1 MVHQS
6 VSVIK
11 EPEFINLSPNDINPL
26 VSNCQIKVLYIGENR
41 NRSYISK
48 EVAEDMA
55 KSLRGTPI
63 VGYYIEDKKDFG
75 DHGEQLIIDGEGF
88 HFNTLTKPYGFVAP
102 DAKVWFQDFEDMD
115 ERGIKTTRTYLVTD
129 GYLWTGQ
136 FEECRS
142 LLTNAKSQSMEL
154 DSETLNG
161 EWSNA
166 VNNNYE
172 LFIINDAIFSKLCIL
187 GDDVE
192 PCFEGASVAPK
203 AYNLDFQKTL
213 FSMVKDL
220 QEIKSEGRAN
230 SMNTEIIENKE
241 NNEIDIAASVAE
253 PAAATTFT
261 ENNKNNEINQE
272 NLGKANQEK
281 SPENENT
288 ITAEQF
294 SLLSQEYEELKN
306 KNAELVEKYSKL
318 EQDYSELLTFKKNV
332 ENEKKDELIKSFY
345 MLSNEDKKD
354 VIENKEKYSLDEIEA
369 KLSVICFRKKI
380 NFASEKEEPEGGK
393 GAPVTYSLEGAA
405 EDVPAWLNS
414 IRDAH
419 NKNK

>member
-26 VSNCQIKVLYIGENR
+26 VSNCQIKVLYVGENR

-63 VGYYIEDKKDFG
+63 VGYYIEDKEDFG
-75 DHGEQLIIDGEGF
+75 DHGEQLVIDGEGF

-115 ERGIKTTRTYLVTD
+115 ERGIKTVRTYLVTD

-142 LLTNAKSQSMEL
+142 LLTNTKSQSMEL

-230 SMNTEIIENKE
+230 SMNTEINE
-241 NNEIDIAASVAE
+241 NNDLNGAASTAE

-261 ENNKNNEINQE
+261 EKIENNQE
-272 NLGKANQEK
+272 NLGKANQEELPK
-281 SPENENT
+281 NENT

-294 SLLSQEYEELKN
+294 SLLSQECEDLKN
-306 KNAELVEKYSKL
+306 KNAELQEKYSKL

-354 VIENKEKYSLDEIEA
+354 VMENKEKYSLDEIEA

-380 NFASEKEEPEGGK
+380 NFASEKEEPEGAPA
-393 GAPVTYSLEGAA
+393 APVTYSLEDAT

>member
-142 LLTNAKSQSMEL
+142 LLTNTKSQSMEL

-192 PCFEGASVAPK
+192 PCFEGASIAPK
-203 AYNLDFQKTL
+203 TYNLDFQKTL
-213 FSMVKDL
+213 FSMIKDL
-220 QEIKSEGRAN
+220 QEIKSEGRMN
-230 SMNTEIIENKE
+230 SMNTENKE
-241 NNEIDIAASVAE
+241 NNELNAAASTAE
-253 PAAATTFT
+253 PATATTFT
-261 ENNKNNEINQE
+261 GKIENNQE
-272 NLGKANQEK
+272 NLGKANQEE
-281 SPENENT
+281 SPKNENT

-294 SLLSQEYEELKN
+294 SLLSQEYKDLKN
-306 KNAELVEKYSKL
+306 KNAELQEKYSKL

-354 VIENKEKYSLDEIEA
+354 VMENKEKYSLDEIEA

-380 NFASEKEEPEGGK
+380 NFASEKEEPEGEPA
-393 GAPVTYSLEGAA
+393 APVTYSLEDAT

>member
-1 MVHQS
+1 
-6 VSVIK
+6 
-11 EPEFINLSPNDINPL
+11 
-26 VSNCQIKVLYIGENR
+26 
-41 NRSYISK
+41 
-48 EVAEDMA
+48 MA

-75 DHGEQLIIDGEGF
+75 DHGEQLVIDGEGF

-115 ERGIKTTRTYLVTD
+115 ERGIKTVRTYLVTD
-129 GYLWTGQ
+129 GFLWTGQ

-142 LLTNAKSQSMEL
+142 LLMNAKNQSMEL

-192 PCFEGASVAPK
+192 PCFEGASIAPK

-230 SMNTEIIENKE
+230 SMNTDIIEN
-241 NNEIDIAASVAE
+241 NDLNFAVNITE
-253 PAAATTFT
+253 PTTATTFT
-261 ENNKNNEINQE
+261 EKIENNQE
-272 NLGKANQEK
+272 NLGEANQEE
-281 SPENENT
+281 SPKNENT
-288 ITAEQF
+288 IIAEQF
-294 SLLSQEYEELKN
+294 SLLNQEYEDLKN
-306 KNAELVEKYSKL
+306 KNAELQEKYSKL

-354 VIENKEKYSLDEIEA
+354 VMENKEKYSLDEIEA

-380 NFASEKEEPEGGK
+380 NFSSEKEESEGEPA
-393 GAPVTYSLEGAA
+393 APVTYSLEDAT

>member
-26 VSNCQIKVLYIGENR
+26 VSNCQIKVLYVGENR

-63 VGYYIEDKKDFG
+63 VGYYIEDKTDFG
-75 DHGEQLIIDGEGF
+75 DHGEQLVIDGDGF

-115 ERGIKTTRTYLVTD
+115 ERGIKTVRTYLVTD

-192 PCFEGASVAPK
+192 PCFEGASIAPK
-203 AYNLDFQKTL
+203 TYNLDFQKTL

-230 SMNTEIIENKE
+230 SMNTEIIEN
-241 NNEIDIAASVAE
+241 NDLNGAASTAE

-261 ENNKNNEINQE
+261 EKTENNQE
-272 NLGKANQEK
+272 NLGNANQEK
-281 SPENENT
+281 LPKNENT

-294 SLLSQEYEELKN
+294 SLLSQENEDLKN
-306 KNAELVEKYSKL
+306 KNAELQEKYSKL

-354 VIENKEKYSLDEIEA
+354 VMENKEKYSLDEIEA

-380 NFASEKEEPEGGK
+380 NFASEKEEPEGEPA
-393 GAPVTYSLEGAA
+393 APVTYSLEDAT

>member
-26 VSNCQIKVLYIGENR
+26 VSNCQIKVLYVGENR

-63 VGYYIEDKKDFG
+63 VGYYVEDKKDFG
-75 DHGEQLIIDGEGF
+75 DHGEQLVIDGEGF

-115 ERGIKTTRTYLVTD
+115 ERGIKTVRTYLVTD

-230 SMNTEIIENKE
+230 SMNTEIIEN
-241 NNEIDIAASVAE
+241 NDLNAAASTAE

-261 ENNKNNEINQE
+261 EKIE
-272 NLGKANQEK
+272 NLGKANQEE
-281 SPENENT
+281 SPKNENT

-294 SLLSQEYEELKN
+294 SLLSQEYEDLKN
-306 KNAELVEKYSKL
+306 KNAELQEKYSKL

-354 VIENKEKYSLDEIEA
+354 VMENKEKYSLDEIEA

-380 NFASEKEEPEGGK
+380 NFASEKEEPEGEPV
-393 GAPVTYSLEGAA
+393 APVTYSLEDAT

>member
-26 VSNCQIKVLYIGENR
+26 VSNCQIKVLYVGENR

-75 DHGEQLIIDGEGF
+75 DHGEQLVIDGEGF

-115 ERGIKTTRTYLVTD
+115 ERGIKTVRTYLVTD

-142 LLTNAKSQSMEL
+142 LLTNTKSQSMEL

-166 VNNNYE
+166 VNSNYE

-192 PCFEGASVAPK
+192 PCFEGASIAPK
-203 AYNLDFQKTL
+203 TYNLDFQKTL

-230 SMNTEIIENKE
+230 SMNTEIIEN
-241 NNEIDIAASVAE
+241 NNLNLAVNTAE
-253 PAAATTFT
+253 AAAATIFT
-261 ENNKNNEINQE
+261 EKIE
-272 NLGKANQEK
+272 NLGKANQEE
-281 SPENENT
+281 SPKNENT

-294 SLLSQEYEELKN
+294 SLLNQEYEDLKN
-306 KNAELVEKYSKL
+306 KNAELQEKYSKL

-354 VIENKEKYSLDEIEA
+354 VMENKEKYSLDEIEA

-380 NFASEKEEPEGGK
+380 NFASEKEEPEGAPA
-393 GAPVTYSLEGAA
+393 APVTYSLQDAT

>member
-26 VSNCQIKVLYIGENR
+26 VSNCQIKVLYVGENR

-75 DHGEQLIIDGEGF
+75 DHGEQLVIDGEGF

-102 DAKVWFQDFEDMD
+102 DAKVWFQDFEDMN
-115 ERGIKTTRTYLVTD
+115 ERGIKTVRTYLVTD

-192 PCFEGASVAPK
+192 PCFEGASIAPK

-230 SMNTEIIENKE
+230 SMNTEINE
-241 NNEIDIAASVAE
+241 NNDLNAAE

-261 ENNKNNEINQE
+261 ENEKNQE
-272 NLGKANQEK
+272 NLGSNVQEELSK
-281 SPENENT
+281 NENT

-294 SLLSQEYEELKN
+294 SLLSQENEKLKN
-306 KNAELVEKYSKL
+306 ENAKLVEKYSKL

-354 VIENKEKYSLDEIEA
+354 VMENKEKYSLDEIEA

-380 NFASEKEEPEGGK
+380 NFASEKEEPEGEPA
-393 GAPVTYSLEGAA
+393 APVTYSLEGAT

>member
-26 VSNCQIKVLYIGENR
+26 VSNCQIKVLYVGENR

-63 VGYYIEDKKDFG
+63 VGYYMEDKEDFG

-115 ERGIKTTRTYLVTD
+115 ERGIKTVRTYLVTD

-192 PCFEGASVAPK
+192 PCFEGASIAPK

-220 QEIKSEGRAN
+220 QEIKSEGRVN
-230 SMNTEIIENKE
+230 SMNTEINE
-241 NNEIDIAASVAE
+241 NNDLNAAE

-261 ENNKNNEINQE
+261 ENIENNQE
-272 NLGKANQEK
+272 NLGKANQEE
-281 SPENENT
+281 SPKNENT

-294 SLLSQEYEELKN
+294 SLLSQECEDLKN
-306 KNAELVEKYSKL
+306 KNAELQEKYSKL

-354 VIENKEKYSLDEIEA
+354 VMENKEKYSLDEIEA

-380 NFASEKEEPEGGK
+380 NFASEKEEPEGEPA
-393 GAPVTYSLEGAA
+393 APVTYSLEDAT

>member
-26 VSNCQIKVLYIGENR
+26 VSNCQIKVLYVGENR

-115 ERGIKTTRTYLVTD
+115 ERGIKTVRTYLVTD

-142 LLTNAKSQSMEL
+142 LLTNVKSQSMEL

-192 PCFEGASVAPK
+192 PCFEGASIAPK
-203 AYNLDFQKTL
+203 TYNLDFQKTL

-230 SMNTEIIENKE
+230 SMNTEIIEN
-241 NNEIDIAASVAE
+241 NDLNGAASTAE

-261 ENNKNNEINQE
+261 EKTENNQE
-272 NLGKANQEK
+272 NLGNANQEK
-281 SPENENT
+281 LPKNENT

-294 SLLSQEYEELKN
+294 SLLSQENEDLKN
-306 KNAELVEKYSKL
+306 KNVELQEKYSKL

-354 VIENKEKYSLDEIEA
+354 VMENKEKYSLDEIEA

-380 NFASEKEEPEGGK
+380 NFASEKEEPEGEP
-393 GAPVTYSLEGAA
+393 ATPVTYSLEDAT

>member
-63 VGYYIEDKKDFG
+63 VGYYIEDKTDFG
-75 DHGEQLIIDGEGF
+75 DHGEQLVIDGDGF

-115 ERGIKTTRTYLVTD
+115 ERGIKTVRTYLVTD

-192 PCFEGASVAPK
+192 PCFEGASIAPK
-203 AYNLDFQKTL
+203 TYNLDFQKTL

-230 SMNTEIIENKE
+230 SMNTEIIEN
-241 NNEIDIAASVAE
+241 NDLNGAASTAE

-261 ENNKNNEINQE
+261 EKTENNQE
-272 NLGKANQEK
+272 NLGNANQEK
-281 SPENENT
+281 LPKNENT

-294 SLLSQEYEELKN
+294 SLLSQENEDLKN
-306 KNAELVEKYSKL
+306 KNAELQEKYSKL

-354 VIENKEKYSLDEIEA
+354 VMENKEKYSLDEIEA

-380 NFASEKEEPEGGK
+380 NFASEKEEPEGEPA
-393 GAPVTYSLEGAA
+393 APVTYSLEDAT
-405 EDVPAWLNS
+405 EDIPAWLNS

>member
-26 VSNCQIKVLYIGENR
+26 VSNCQIKVLYVGENR

-63 VGYYIEDKKDFG
+63 VGYYVEDKKDFS

-115 ERGIKTTRTYLVTD
+115 ERGIKTVRTYLVTD

-192 PCFEGASVAPK
+192 PCFEGASIAPK

-220 QEIKSEGRAN
+220 REIKSEGRAN
-230 SMNTEIIENKE
+230 SMNTEINE
-241 NNEIDIAASVAE
+241 NNDLNAAASTAE

-261 ENNKNNEINQE
+261 GKIENNQE
-272 NLGKANQEK
+272 NLGKANQEELPK
-281 SPENENT
+281 NENT

-294 SLLSQEYEELKN
+294 SLLSQEYEDLKN
-306 KNAELVEKYSKL
+306 KNAELQEKYSKL

-354 VIENKEKYSLDEIEA
+354 VMENKEKYSLDEIEA

-380 NFASEKEEPEGGK
+380 NFASEKEEPEGEPV
-393 GAPVTYSLEGAA
+393 APVTYSLEGAT

>member
-26 VSNCQIKVLYIGENR
+26 VSNCQIKVLYVGENR

-115 ERGIKTTRTYLVTD
+115 ERGIKTVRTYLVTD

-187 GDDVE
+187 GDDVK
-192 PCFEGASVAPK
+192 PCFEGASIAPK
-203 AYNLDFQKTL
+203 TYNLDFQKTL

-230 SMNTEIIENKE
+230 SMNTEMIEN
-241 NNEIDIAASVAE
+241 NDLNAAVNIAE

-261 ENNKNNEINQE
+261 EKIENNQE
-272 NLGKANQEK
+272 NLGKANQEELPK
-281 SPENENT
+281 NENT

-294 SLLSQEYEELKN
+294 SLLSQEYEDLKN
-306 KNAELVEKYSKL
+306 KNAELQEKYSKL

-354 VIENKEKYSLDEIEA
+354 VMENKEKYSLDEIEA

-380 NFASEKEEPEGGK
+380 NFASEKEESEGEPA
-393 GAPVTYSLEGAA
+393 APVTYSLQDAT

>member
-26 VSNCQIKVLYIGENR
+26 VSNCQIKVLYVGENR

-102 DAKVWFQDFEDMD
+102 DAKVWFQDFEDMN
-115 ERGIKTTRTYLVTD
+115 ERGIKTVRTYLVTD

-192 PCFEGASVAPK
+192 PCFEGASIAPK
-203 AYNLDFQKTL
+203 TYNLDFQKTL
-213 FSMVKDL
+213 FSMIKDL
-220 QEIKSEGRAN
+220 QEIKSEGRVN
-230 SMNTEIIENKE
+230 NMNTE
-241 NNEIDIAASVAE
+241 NNELNAAASVAE

-261 ENNKNNEINQE
+261 ENNENNEKNQE
-272 NLGKANQEK
+272 NLGKFNQEK

-354 VIENKEKYSLDEIEA
+354 VMENKEKYSLDEIEA

-380 NFASEKEEPEGGK
+380 NFASEKEEPEGEPV
-393 GAPVTYSLEGAA
+393 APVTYSLENAT

>member
-26 VSNCQIKVLYIGENR
+26 VSNCQIKVLYVGENR

-63 VGYYIEDKKDFG
+63 VGYYVEDKKDFG
-75 DHGEQLIIDGEGF
+75 DHGDQLVIDGEGF

-115 ERGIKTTRTYLVTD
+115 ERGIKTVRTYLVTD

-230 SMNTEIIENKE
+230 SMNTEIIEN
-241 NNEIDIAASVAE
+241 NDLNAAASTAE

-261 ENNKNNEINQE
+261 EKIE
-272 NLGKANQEK
+272 NLGKANQEE
-281 SPENENT
+281 SPKNENT

-294 SLLSQEYEELKN
+294 SLLSQEYEDLKN
-306 KNAELVEKYSKL
+306 KNAELQEKYSKL

-354 VIENKEKYSLDEIEA
+354 VMENKEKYSLDEIEA

-380 NFASEKEEPEGGK
+380 NFASEKEEPEGEPA
-393 GAPVTYSLEGAA
+393 APVTYSLEDAT

>member
-26 VSNCQIKVLYIGENR
+26 VSNCQIKVLYVGENR

-63 VGYYIEDKKDFG
+63 VGYYIEEKKDFG
-75 DHGEQLIIDGEGF
+75 DHGEQLVIDGEGF

-115 ERGIKTTRTYLVTD
+115 ERGIKTVRTYLVTD

-192 PCFEGASVAPK
+192 PCFEGASIAPK

-230 SMNTEIIENKE
+230 SMNTEINE
-241 NNEIDIAASVAE
+241 NNYLNAAVNIAE

-261 ENNKNNEINQE
+261 EKIE
-272 NLGKANQEK
+272 NLGKTNQEE
-281 SPENENT
+281 SPKNENT

-294 SLLSQEYEELKN
+294 SLLSQEYEDLKN
-306 KNAELVEKYSKL
+306 KNAELQEKYSKL

-354 VIENKEKYSLDEIEA
+354 VMENKEKYSLDEIEA
-369 KLSVICFRKKI
+369 KLSVVCFRKKI
-380 NFASEKEEPEGGK
+380 NFASEKEEPEGEPA
-393 GAPVTYSLEGAA
+393 APVTYSLQDAT

>member
-26 VSNCQIKVLYIGENR
+26 VSNCQIKVLYVGENR

-63 VGYYIEDKKDFG
+63 VGYYVEDKKDFG
-75 DHGEQLIIDGEGF
+75 DHGEQLVIDGEGF

-115 ERGIKTTRTYLVTD
+115 ERGIKTVRTYLVTD

-192 PCFEGASVAPK
+192 PCFEGASIAPK
-203 AYNLDFQKTL
+203 TYNLDFQKTL
-213 FSMVKDL
+213 FSMIKDL

-230 SMNTEIIENKE
+230 SMNTE
-241 NNEIDIAASVAE
+241 NNELNAAASVAE

-261 ENNKNNEINQE
+261 EKTENNQE
-272 NLGKANQEK
+272 NLGKANQEE
-281 SPENENT
+281 SPKNENT

-294 SLLSQEYEELKN
+294 SLLSQEYEDLKN
-306 KNAELVEKYSKL
+306 KNAELQEKYSKL

-354 VIENKEKYSLDEIEA
+354 VMENKEKYSLDEIEA

-380 NFASEKEEPEGGK
+380 NFASEKEEPEGEPV
-393 GAPVTYSLEGAA
+393 APVTYSLEDAT

>member
-63 VGYYIEDKKDFG
+63 VGYYIEDKEDFG
-75 DHGEQLIIDGEGF
+75 DHGEQLVIDGEGF

-115 ERGIKTTRTYLVTD
+115 ERGIKTVRTYLVTD

-187 GDDVE
+187 GDDVK
-192 PCFEGASVAPK
+192 PCFEGASIAPK
-203 AYNLDFQKTL
+203 TYNLDFQKTL

-230 SMNTEIIENKE
+230 SMNTEIIEN
-241 NNEIDIAASVAE
+241 NDLNAAVNAAE

-261 ENNKNNEINQE
+261 EKIE
-272 NLGKANQEK
+272 NLGKANQEELPK
-281 SPENENT
+281 NENT

-294 SLLSQEYEELKN
+294 SLLSQEYEDLKN
-306 KNAELVEKYSKL
+306 KNAELQEKYSKL

-354 VIENKEKYSLDEIEA
+354 VMENKEKYSLDEIEA

-380 NFASEKEEPEGGK
+380 NFASEKEESEGEPA
-393 GAPVTYSLEGAA
+393 APVTYSLQDAT

>member
-115 ERGIKTTRTYLVTD
+115 ERGIKTTRTYLITD

-142 LLTNAKSQSMEL
+142 LLTNTKSQSMEL

-161 EWSNA
+161 EWSDA

-203 AYNLDFQKTL
+203 TYNLDFQKTL

-230 SMNTEIIENKE
+230 SMNTEIIEN
-241 NNEIDIAASVAE
+241 NDLNAAANVAE

-261 ENNKNNEINQE
+261 ENNQE
-272 NLGKANQEK
+272 NLGKANQEE
-281 SPENENT
+281 SPKNENT

-294 SLLSQEYEELKN
+294 SLLNQEYEDLKN
-306 KNAELVEKYSKL
+306 KNAELQEKYSKL

-354 VIENKEKYSLDEIEA
+354 VMENKEKYSLDEIEA

-380 NFASEKEEPEGGK
+380 NFASEKEEPEGEPA
-393 GAPVTYSLEGAA
+393 APVTYSLQDAT

>member
-26 VSNCQIKVLYIGENR
+26 VSNCQIKVLYVGENR

-63 VGYYIEDKKDFG
+63 VGYYIEDKTDFG
-75 DHGEQLIIDGEGF
+75 DHGEQLVIDGDGF

-115 ERGIKTTRTYLVTD
+115 KRGIKTVRTYLVTD

-192 PCFEGASVAPK
+192 PCFEGASIAPK

-230 SMNTEIIENKE
+230 SMNTEINE
-241 NNEIDIAASVAE
+241 NNDLNAAVNIAE

-261 ENNKNNEINQE
+261 EKIENNQE
-272 NLGKANQEK
+272 NLGKANQEE
-281 SPENENT
+281 SPKNENT

-294 SLLSQEYEELKN
+294 SLLSQEYEDLKN
-306 KNAELVEKYSKL
+306 KNAELQEKYSKL

-354 VIENKEKYSLDEIEA
+354 VMENKEKYSLDEIEA

-380 NFASEKEEPEGGK
+380 NFASEKEEPEGEPA
-393 GAPVTYSLEGAA
+393 APVTYSLEDAT

>member
-1 MVHQS
+1 
-6 VSVIK
+6 
-11 EPEFINLSPNDINPL
+11 
-26 VSNCQIKVLYIGENR
+26 
-41 NRSYISK
+41 
-48 EVAEDMA
+48 MA

-142 LLTNAKSQSMEL
+142 LLTNTKSQSMEL

-192 PCFEGASVAPK
+192 PCFEGASIAPK
-203 AYNLDFQKTL
+203 TYNLDFQKTL
-213 FSMVKDL
+213 FSMIKDL
-220 QEIKSEGRAN
+220 QEIKSEGRVN
-230 SMNTEIIENKE
+230 SMNTEIIENNE

-261 ENNKNNEINQE
+261 ENNEKNQE
-272 NLGKANQEK
+272 NLGKANQEEL
-281 SPENENT
+281 SENENT

-380 NFASEKEEPEGGK
+380 NFTSEREEPEGEK
-393 GAPVTYSLEGAA
+393 GAPVTYSLDDAA
-405 EDVPAWLNS
+405 ENVPAWLNS

-419 NKNK
+419 NKNQ

>member
-26 VSNCQIKVLYIGENR
+26 VSNCQIKVLYVGENR

-115 ERGIKTTRTYLVTD
+115 ERGIKTVRTYLVTD

-192 PCFEGASVAPK
+192 PCFEGASIAPK

-230 SMNTEIIENKE
+230 SMNTEIIEN
-241 NNEIDIAASVAE
+241 NDLNAAE

-261 ENNKNNEINQE
+261 ENIENNQE
-272 NLGKANQEK
+272 NLGKANQEELPK
-281 SPENENT
+281 NENT

-294 SLLSQEYEELKN
+294 SLLSQEYEDLKN
-306 KNAELVEKYSKL
+306 KNAELQEKYSKL

-354 VIENKEKYSLDEIEA
+354 VMENKEKYSLDEIEA

-380 NFASEKEEPEGGK
+380 NFASEKEEPEGEPA
-393 GAPVTYSLEGAA
+393 APVTYSLEDAT

>member
-26 VSNCQIKVLYIGENR
+26 VSNCQIKVLYVGENR

-75 DHGEQLIIDGEGF
+75 DHGEQLVIDGEGF

-142 LLTNAKSQSMEL
+142 LLTNAKNQSMEL

-166 VNNNYE
+166 INSNYE

-230 SMNTEIIENKE
+230 SMNTEIIEN
-241 NNEIDIAASVAE
+241 NDLNAAVNVAE
-253 PAAATTFT
+253 PAAATTFS
-261 ENNKNNEINQE
+261 ENIENNQE
-272 NLGKANQEK
+272 NLGKANQEE
-281 SPENENT
+281 SPKNENT

-294 SLLSQEYEELKN
+294 SLLSQECEDLKN
-306 KNAELVEKYSKL
+306 KNAELQEKYSKL

-345 MLSNEDKKD
+345 MLSSEDKKD
-354 VIENKEKYSLDEIEA
+354 VMENKEKYSLDEIEA

-380 NFASEKEEPEGGK
+380 NFASEKEETEGEPA
-393 GAPVTYSLEGAA
+393 APVTYSLEDAT

>member
-26 VSNCQIKVLYIGENR
+26 VSNCQIKVLYVGENR

-75 DHGEQLIIDGEGF
+75 DHGEQLVIDGEGF

-102 DAKVWFQDFEDMD
+102 DAKVWFQEFEDMD
-115 ERGIKTTRTYLVTD
+115 ERGIKTVRTYLVTD
-129 GYLWTGQ
+129 GFLWTGQ

-142 LLTNAKSQSMEL
+142 LLMNAKSQSMEL

-192 PCFEGASVAPK
+192 PCFEGASIAPK

-230 SMNTEIIENKE
+230 SMNTEINE
-241 NNEIDIAASVAE
+241 NNDLNAAVNIAE
-253 PAAATTFT
+253 PTTATTFT
-261 ENNKNNEINQE
+261 ENIENNQE
-272 NLGKANQEK
+272 NLGKANQEE
-281 SPENENT
+281 SPKNENT
-288 ITAEQF
+288 ITEEQF
-294 SLLSQEYEELKN
+294 SLLNQEYEDLKN
-306 KNAELVEKYSKL
+306 KNAELQEKYSKL

-354 VIENKEKYSLDEIEA
+354 VMENKEKYSLDEIEA

-380 NFASEKEEPEGGK
+380 NFASEKEESEGEPA
-393 GAPVTYSLEGAA
+393 APVTYLLEDAT

>member
-26 VSNCQIKVLYIGENR
+26 VSNCQIKVLYVGENR

-63 VGYYIEDKKDFG
+63 VGYYVEDKKDFG

-88 HFNTLTKPYGFVAP
+88 HFNILTKPYGFVAP

-115 ERGIKTTRTYLVTD
+115 ERGIKTVRTYLVTD

-142 LLTNAKSQSMEL
+142 LLTNTKSQSMEL

-192 PCFEGASVAPK
+192 PCFEGASIAPK

-230 SMNTEIIENKE
+230 SMNTEIIEN
-241 NNEIDIAASVAE
+241 NDLNAAASTAE

-261 ENNKNNEINQE
+261 EKIENNQE
-272 NLGKANQEK
+272 NLGKANQEELPK
-281 SPENENT
+281 NENT
-288 ITAEQF
+288 LTAEQF
-294 SLLSQEYEELKN
+294 SLLSQEYEDLKN
-306 KNAELVEKYSKL
+306 KNAELQEKYSKL

-354 VIENKEKYSLDEIEA
+354 VMENKEKYSLDEIEA

-380 NFASEKEEPEGGK
+380 NFASEKEEPEGESA
-393 GAPVTYSLEGAA
+393 APVTYSLQDET

>member
-26 VSNCQIKVLYIGENR
+26 VSNCQIKVLYVGENR

-63 VGYYIEDKKDFG
+63 VGYYVEDKKDFG
-75 DHGEQLIIDGEGF
+75 DHGEQLVIDGEGF

-115 ERGIKTTRTYLVTD
+115 ERGIKTVRTYLVTD

-142 LLTNAKSQSMEL
+142 LLTNTKSQSMEL

-203 AYNLDFQKTL
+203 TYNLDFQKTL

-230 SMNTEIIENKE
+230 SMNIEINE
-241 NNEIDIAASVAE
+241 NNDLNAAVNIAE

-261 ENNKNNEINQE
+261 EKIENNQE
-272 NLGKANQEK
+272 NLGKANQEELPK
-281 SPENENT
+281 NENT

-294 SLLSQEYEELKN
+294 SLLSQEYEDLKN
-306 KNAELVEKYSKL
+306 KNAELQEKYSKL

-354 VIENKEKYSLDEIEA
+354 VMENKEKYSLDEIEA

-380 NFASEKEEPEGGK
+380 NFASEKEESEGEPA
-393 GAPVTYSLEGAA
+393 APVTYSLEDAT

>member
-26 VSNCQIKVLYIGENR
+26 VSNCQIKVLYVGENR

-63 VGYYIEDKKDFG
+63 VGYYVEDKKDFG
-75 DHGEQLIIDGEGF
+75 DHGEQLVIDGEGF

-115 ERGIKTTRTYLVTD
+115 ERGIKTVRTYLVTD

-230 SMNTEIIENKE
+230 SMNTEIIEN
-241 NNEIDIAASVAE
+241 NDLNTAASTAE

-261 ENNKNNEINQE
+261 EKIE
-272 NLGKANQEK
+272 NLGETNQEE
-281 SPENENT
+281 SPKNENT
-288 ITAEQF
+288 IAAEQF
-294 SLLSQEYEELKN
+294 SLLSQECEDLKN
-306 KNAELVEKYSKL
+306 KNAELQEKYSKL

-354 VIENKEKYSLDEIEA
+354 VMENKEKYSLDEIEA

-380 NFASEKEEPEGGK
+380 NFASEKEESEGEPA
-393 GAPVTYSLEGAA
+393 APVTYSLQDAT

>member
-26 VSNCQIKVLYIGENR
+26 VSNCQIKVLYVGENR

-88 HFNTLTKPYGFVAP
+88 HFNILTKPYGFVAP

-115 ERGIKTTRTYLVTD
+115 ERGIKTVRTYLVTD

-142 LLTNAKSQSMEL
+142 LLTNTKSQSMEL

-230 SMNTEIIENKE
+230 SMNTKIIEN
-241 NNEIDIAASVAE
+241 NDLNAAVNIAE

-261 ENNKNNEINQE
+261 EKIENNQE
-272 NLGKANQEK
+272 NLGKTNQKELPK
-281 SPENENT
+281 NENT

-294 SLLSQEYEELKN
+294 SLLSQEYEDLKN
-306 KNAELVEKYSKL
+306 KNAELQEKYSKL

-354 VIENKEKYSLDEIEA
+354 VMENKEKYSLDEIEA

-380 NFASEKEEPEGGK
+380 NFASEKEESK
-393 GAPVTYSLEGAA
+393 GEPVAPVTYSLGDET

>member
-26 VSNCQIKVLYIGENR
+26 VSNCQIKVLYVGENR

-75 DHGEQLIIDGEGF
+75 DHGEQLVIDGEGF

-115 ERGIKTTRTYLVTD
+115 ERGIKTVRTYLVTD

-142 LLTNAKSQSMEL
+142 LLTNAKNQSMEL

-192 PCFEGASVAPK
+192 PCFEGASIAPK

-230 SMNTEIIENKE
+230 SMNTEIIEN
-241 NNEIDIAASVAE
+241 NDLNVAVNITE
-253 PAAATTFT
+253 PATATTFT
-261 ENNKNNEINQE
+261 EKTENNQE
-272 NLGKANQEK
+272 NLGKANQEE
-281 SPENENT
+281 SPKNENT

-294 SLLSQEYEELKN
+294 SLLSQEYEDLKN
-306 KNAELVEKYSKL
+306 KNAELQEKYSKL

-354 VIENKEKYSLDEIEA
+354 VMENKEKYSLDEIEA

-380 NFASEKEEPEGGK
+380 NFASEKEESEGK
-393 GAPVTYSLEGAA
+393 PAAPVTYSLEDAT

>member
-26 VSNCQIKVLYIGENR
+26 VSNCQIKVLYVGENR

-63 VGYYIEDKKDFG
+63 VGYYVEDKKDFG
-75 DHGEQLIIDGEGF
+75 DHGEQLVIDGEGF

-115 ERGIKTTRTYLVTD
+115 ERGIKTVRTYLVTD

-142 LLTNAKSQSMEL
+142 LLTNTKSQSMEL

-187 GDDVE
+187 GDDIE

-230 SMNTEIIENKE
+230 SMNTEIIEN
-241 NNEIDIAASVAE
+241 NDLNAAVNAAE

-261 ENNKNNEINQE
+261 EKIENNQE
-272 NLGKANQEK
+272 NLGKANQEELPK
-281 SPENENT
+281 NENT

-294 SLLSQEYEELKN
+294 SLLSQEYEDLKN
-306 KNAELVEKYSKL
+306 KNAELQEKYSKL

-354 VIENKEKYSLDEIEA
+354 VMENKEKYSLDEIEA

-380 NFASEKEEPEGGK
+380 NFASEKEEPEGEPV
-393 GAPVTYSLEGAA
+393 APVTYSLENAT

>member
-75 DHGEQLIIDGEGF
+75 DHGEQIIIDGEGL

-115 ERGIKTTRTYLVTD
+115 ERGIRTTRTYLVTD

-142 LLTNAKSQSMEL
+142 LLINTKSQSMEL

-192 PCFEGASVAPK
+192 PCFEGASIAPK
-203 AYNLDFQKTL
+203 TYNLDFQNTL
-213 FSMVKDL
+213 FSMIKDL
-220 QEIKSEGRAN
+220 QEIKSEGRMN
-230 SMNTEIIENKE
+230 SMNNENKE
-241 NNEIDIAASVAE
+241 NKELNAAASTAE
-253 PAAATTFT
+253 PATATTFT
-261 ENNKNNEINQE
+261 ENNKNNKINQE

-380 NFASEKEEPEGGK
+380 NFASEKEESEGEPA
-393 GAPVTYSLEGAA
+393 APVTYSLEDAT

>member
-26 VSNCQIKVLYIGENR
+26 VSNCQIKVLYVGENR

-75 DHGEQLIIDGEGF
+75 DHGEQLVIDGEGF

-115 ERGIKTTRTYLVTD
+115 ERGIKTVRTYLVTD

-192 PCFEGASVAPK
+192 PCFEGASIAPK

-230 SMNTEIIENKE
+230 SMNTEIIEN
-241 NNEIDIAASVAE
+241 NDLNAAE

-261 ENNKNNEINQE
+261 ENIENNQE
-272 NLGKANQEK
+272 NLGKANQEELPK
-281 SPENENT
+281 NENT

-294 SLLSQEYEELKN
+294 SLLSQEYEDLKN
-306 KNAELVEKYSKL
+306 KNAELQEKYSKL

-354 VIENKEKYSLDEIEA
+354 VMENKEKYSLDEIEA

-380 NFASEKEEPEGGK
+380 NFASEKEEPEGEPA
-393 GAPVTYSLEGAA
+393 APVTYSLEDAT

>member
-26 VSNCQIKVLYIGENR
+26 VSNCQIKVLYVGENR

-63 VGYYIEDKKDFG
+63 VGYYVEDKKDFG
-75 DHGEQLIIDGEGF
+75 DHGEQLVIDGEGF

-115 ERGIKTTRTYLVTD
+115 ERGIKTVRTYLVTN

-230 SMNTEIIENKE
+230 SMNTEIIEN
-241 NNEIDIAASVAE
+241 NDLNAAASTAE

-261 ENNKNNEINQE
+261 ENNQE
-272 NLGKANQEK
+272 NLGKANQEE
-281 SPENENT
+281 SPKTENT

-294 SLLSQEYEELKN
+294 SLLNQECEDLKN
-306 KNAELVEKYSKL
+306 KNAELQEKYSKL

-354 VIENKEKYSLDEIEA
+354 VMENKEKYSLDEIEA

-380 NFASEKEEPEGGK
+380 NFASEKEEPEGEPV
-393 GAPVTYSLEGAA
+393 APVTYSLEDAT

>member
-26 VSNCQIKVLYIGENR
+26 VSNCQIKVLYVGENR

-75 DHGEQLIIDGEGF
+75 DHGEQLVIDGEGF

-115 ERGIKTTRTYLVTD
+115 ERGIKTVRTYLVTD

-230 SMNTEIIENKE
+230 SMNTEMIK
-241 NNEIDIAASVAE
+241 NNDLNAAVNVAE

-261 ENNKNNEINQE
+261 EKIENNQE
-272 NLGKANQEK
+272 NLGKANQEE
-281 SPENENT
+281 SPKNENT

-294 SLLSQEYEELKN
+294 SLLSQEYEDLKN
-306 KNAELVEKYSKL
+306 KNAELQEKYSKL

-354 VIENKEKYSLDEIEA
+354 VMENKEKYSLDEIEA

-380 NFASEKEEPEGGK
+380 NFASEKEEPEGEPA
-393 GAPVTYSLEGAA
+393 APVTYSLQDAT

>member
-26 VSNCQIKVLYIGENR
+26 VSNCQIKVLYVGENR

-115 ERGIKTTRTYLVTD
+115 ERGIKTVRTYLVTD

-142 LLTNAKSQSMEL
+142 LLTNVKSQSMEL

-192 PCFEGASVAPK
+192 PCFEGASIAPK

-230 SMNTEIIENKE
+230 SMNTEIIEN
-241 NNEIDIAASVAE
+241 NDLNGAASTAE

-261 ENNKNNEINQE
+261 EKTENNQE
-272 NLGKANQEK
+272 NLGNANQEK
-281 SPENENT
+281 IPKNENT

-294 SLLSQEYEELKN
+294 SLLSQENEDLKN
-306 KNAELVEKYSKL
+306 KNAELQEKYSKL

-354 VIENKEKYSLDEIEA
+354 VMENKEKYSLDEIEA

-380 NFASEKEEPEGGK
+380 NFASEKEEPEGEPV
-393 GAPVTYSLEGAA
+393 APVTYSLENAT

>member
-26 VSNCQIKVLYIGENR
+26 VSNCQIKVLYVGENR

-63 VGYYIEDKKDFG
+63 VGYYVEDKKDFG
-75 DHGEQLIIDGEGF
+75 DHGEQLVIDGEGF

-115 ERGIKTTRTYLVTD
+115 ERGIKTVRTYLVTD

-230 SMNTEIIENKE
+230 SMNTEIIEN
-241 NNEIDIAASVAE
+241 NDLNAAVNAAE

-261 ENNKNNEINQE
+261 EKIENNQE
-272 NLGKANQEK
+272 NLGKANQEELPK
-281 SPENENT
+281 NENT

-294 SLLSQEYEELKN
+294 SLLSQEYEDLKN
-306 KNAELVEKYSKL
+306 KNAELQEKYSKL

-354 VIENKEKYSLDEIEA
+354 VMENKEKYSLDEIEA

-380 NFASEKEEPEGGK
+380 NFASEKEEPEGEPV
-393 GAPVTYSLEGAA
+393 APVTYSLENAT

>member
-26 VSNCQIKVLYIGENR
+26 VSNCQIKVLYVGENR

-63 VGYYIEDKKDFG
+63 VGYYIEDKEDFG
-75 DHGEQLIIDGEGF
+75 DHGEQLVIDGEGF

-115 ERGIKTTRTYLVTD
+115 ERGIKTVRTYLVTD

-142 LLTNAKSQSMEL
+142 LLTNTKSQSMEL

-192 PCFEGASVAPK
+192 PCFEGASIAPK

-230 SMNTEIIENKE
+230 SMNTEINE
-241 NNEIDIAASVAE
+241 NNDLNAAASTAE

-261 ENNKNNEINQE
+261 EKIENNQE
-272 NLGKANQEK
+272 NLGKANQEELPK
-281 SPENENT
+281 NENT

-294 SLLSQEYEELKN
+294 SLLSQECEDLKN
-306 KNAELVEKYSKL
+306 KNAELQEKYSKL

-354 VIENKEKYSLDEIEA
+354 VMENKEKYSLDEIEA

-380 NFASEKEEPEGGK
+380 NFASEKEEPEGAPA
-393 GAPVTYSLEGAA
+393 APVTYSLEDAT

>member
-26 VSNCQIKVLYIGENR
+26 VSNCQIKVLYVGENR

-63 VGYYIEDKKDFG
+63 VGYYIEDKQDFG
-75 DHGEQLIIDGEGF
+75 DHGEQLVIDGEGF

-192 PCFEGASVAPK
+192 PCFEGASIAPK
-203 AYNLDFQKTL
+203 TYNLDFQKTL

-230 SMNTEIIENKE
+230 SMNTEIIEN
-241 NNEIDIAASVAE
+241 NDLNAAE

-261 ENNKNNEINQE
+261 ENEKNQE
-272 NLGKANQEK
+272 NLGSNVQEELSK
-281 SPENENT
+281 NENT

-294 SLLSQEYEELKN
+294 SLLSQENEKLKN
-306 KNAELVEKYSKL
+306 ENAELVEKYSKL

-354 VIENKEKYSLDEIEA
+354 VMENKEKYSLDEIEA

-380 NFASEKEEPEGGK
+380 NFTSEKEESEGEQ
-393 GAPVTYSLEGAA
+393 AVPVTYSLEDAT

>member
-115 ERGIKTTRTYLVTD
+115 ERGIRTTRTYLVTD

-142 LLTNAKSQSMEL
+142 LLTNTKSQSMEL

-161 EWSNA
+161 EWSDA

-192 PCFEGASVAPK
+192 PCFEGASIAPK
-203 AYNLDFQKTL
+203 TYNLDFQKTL
-213 FSMVKDL
+213 FSMIKDL
-220 QEIKSEGRAN
+220 QEIKSEGRVN
-230 SMNTEIIENKE
+230 SMNTEIIENK
-241 NNEIDIAASVAE
+241 EIDIAASVAE

-261 ENNKNNEINQE
+261 ENNEKNQE

-380 NFASEKEEPEGGK
+380 NFTSEKEEPEGEK
-393 GAPVTYSLEGAA
+393 GAPVTYSLDDAA